1 MVAGEEGVLVVAVDA
16 GVSVVAPPADAS
28 VAAGADVASLS
39 AISKGISAGGAGGG
53 VGIVPLTLFCC
64 DKTETGTS
72 TIFVAVTTIPFLRP
86 NASTICPFTL
96 NF

>member
-1 MVAGEEGVLVVAVDA
+1 LNRHRLFGQSKPQEAKEAKTASADEIDDTSWLHLQRYEG
-16 GVSVVAPPADAS
+16 SF
-28 VAAGADVASLS
+28 
-39 AISKGISAGGAGGG
+39 
-53 VGIVPLTLFCC
+53 GIVPLTLFCC
-64 DKTETGTS
+64 DKTDTGTS